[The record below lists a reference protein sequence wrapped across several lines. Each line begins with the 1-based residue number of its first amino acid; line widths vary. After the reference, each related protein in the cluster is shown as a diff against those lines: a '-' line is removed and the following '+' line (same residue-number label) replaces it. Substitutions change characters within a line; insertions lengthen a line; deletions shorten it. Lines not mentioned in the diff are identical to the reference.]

1 MSSLEASRELAVAEQ
16 RRAGLRLVHI
26 VSSVAEEASGPTY
39 SVVRL
44 CDSLAGEGSDV
55 RLLTLDWAPDTIFPR
70 YAESCKM
77 GRGPRRLGRSPAMHR
92 WLAQQAATGGIDL
105 IHAHGLWM
113 MPNVYPGWVSARH
126 GIPLVVSPRGC
137 FTNYAMA
144 SGSMVKKLFWPLVQK
159 PALAAVTCF
168 HATAQSEYL
177 DIRRMGFKQPVAI
190 IPNGI
195 DLPPDIVPRS
205 PGERR
210 TLLFLGR
217 VHPNKGLDMLLPA
230 WARVEARFP
239 DWDLTIVGSDDSYHG
254 SSGFMN
260 EMMALAARLG
270 LERVQ
275 FEGPRY
281 GNDKLRAFRNASLY
295 VLPTYSENFG
305 ITVAEA
311 MSQATPAIVTKG
323 APWQGLEA
331 NAAGWWIDIGL
342 DPLAAAL
349 EATMSLPPQTL
360 SEIGRNG
367 RAWMEREFCW
377 TSISRQMSSVYRWLG
392 DVSLS
397 RPACVHLD

>member
-55 RLLTLDWAPDTIFPR
+55 RLLTLDWAPGAISPR
-70 YAESCKM
+70 YAESFKM
-77 GRGPRRLGRSPAMHR
+77 GFGPRRLGRSPAMRR
-92 WLAQQAATGGIDL
+92 WLARQAAAGSIDV

-113 MPNVYPGWVSARH
+113 MPNVYPGWIAARH

-168 HATAQSEYL
+168 HATAESEYL

-230 WARVEARFP
+230 WARVQSRFP
-239 DWDLTIVGSDDSYHG
+239 DWELVIVGSDDGYHG
-254 SSGFMN
+254 SSGLLG
-260 EMMALAARLG
+260 EMKSLATRLG
-270 LERVQ
+270 LERIR

-281 GNDKLRAFRNASLY
+281 GSDKLRMFRDASLY

-305 ITVAEA
+305 VTVAEA
-311 MSQATPAIVTKG
+311 LSQATPAIVTKG
-323 APWQGLEA
+323 APWKGLDL
-331 NAAGWWIDIGL
+331 NRAGWWIDIGL
-342 DPLAAAL
+342 EPLVASL
-349 EATMSLPPQTL
+349 EAAMAQPEVVL
-360 SEIGRNG
+360 SGMGENG
-367 RAWMEREFCW
+367 RAWMQREFLW
-377 TSISRQMSSVYRWLG
+377 SNIAGQMADTYRWLR
-392 DVSLS
+392 DAAAC
-397 RPACVHLD
+397 RPKCVHLD